1 MEIKGQENYQV
12 QGTPQPL
19 DKTLKQAYIDAL
31 KKHIELLEER
41 KRMFEHEFIDTQTP
55 NLVKGIIQGLNY
67 AIEQLYNDINQ
78 FKDK

>member
-31 KKHIELLEER
+31 KQHIELLEAK
-41 KRMFEHEFIDTQTP
+41 KRDIEKIYIDNMSAFGRGLIT
-55 NLVKGIIQGLNY
+55 GLNF
-67 AIEQLYNDINQ
+67 AIEQLYKDINQ
-78 FKDK
+78 LKD